1 MESINVSVSIATY
14 NQVQFIGEA
23 IQSVLDQQ
31 TDFAYEI
38 IVGDDCSTDD
48 TQRVILDF
56 QARYP
61 DKVIPLLH
69 EKNLGGAGK
78 YNALSTFAVARG
90 RYIATMDGDDYWTSP
105 HKLQK
110 QVDFMEAHPDCS
122 TCFHNA
128 QIIWEDGTYAP
139 ELVNGPNQKEISTV
153 ADLVG
158 ETEIWF
164 MATSSVM
171 FRNGLL
177 TNYPDWYH
185 QSKSGD
191 IPRYI
196 LLAKLGNIGYLPDVM
211 SVYRKNRGGV
221 SFTDSEVDAEFLY
234 NRIGMYKGINREL
247 NFKYDRVLRRNVARY
262 YRMLLGAKQYRNSY
276 FRRAKLAL
284 TYLQLGRPQST
295 VVKEVVWDHLLP
307 PPVRKLY
314 SALRLLPYRLG
325 SKHE

>member
-1 MESINVSVSIATY
+1 MEPIKVSVSIATY
-14 NQVQFIGEA
+14 NQVNFIGEA

-31 TDFAYEI
+31 TDFAFEI
-38 IVGDDCSTDD
+38 IVGDDCSTDG
-48 TQRVILDF
+48 TQQVILDY

-61 DKVIPLLH
+61 DKIRPLLH
-69 EKNLGGAGK
+69 PKNLGGAGK
-78 YNALSTFAVARG
+78 YNALSTFAVAKG
-90 RYIATMDGDDYWTSP
+90 QYIATMDGDDYWISP

-110 QVDFMEAHPDCS
+110 QVDFMESHPDCS

-128 QIIWEDGTYAP
+128 QIIWENGAYAP
-139 ELVNGPNQKEISTV
+139 ELVNSPEQPEISTI

-158 ETEIWF
+158 ENEIWF
-164 MATSSVM
+164 MATSSVL

-177 TNYPDWYH
+177 TNYPDWYY

-221 SFTDSEVDAEFLY
+221 SFTDSEVDADFLF
-234 NRIGMYKGINREL
+234 NRIGMYQGINREL
-247 NFKYDRVLRRNVARY
+247 DFKYDRVLRRNIARY
-262 YRMLLGAKQYRNSY
+262 YRMLLGAKQFKNSY

-284 TYLQLGRPQST
+284 IYLNLGRPKLSVT
-295 VVKEVVWDHLLP
+295 KEIVRDYVLPAPLL
-307 PPVRKLY
+307 KLY
-314 SALRLLPYRLG
+314 SAVRLLPYRLG
-325 SKHE
+325 LKHD

>member
-1 MESINVSVSIATY
+1 MEPIKVSVSIATY
-14 NQVQFIGEA
+14 NQAQFIGEA
-23 IQSVLDQQ
+23 IQSVLDQE
-31 TDFAYEI
+31 TNFAYEI

-48 TQRVILDF
+48 TQRVILDY
-56 QARYP
+56 QRRYP
-61 DKVIPLLH
+61 DKIRPLLH

-78 YNALSTFAVARG
+78 YNALSTFAVSQG
-90 RYIATMDGDDYWTSP
+90 QYIATMDGDDYWISP
-105 HKLQK
+105 RKLQK
-110 QVDFMEAHPDCS
+110 QVDFLESHPGCS

-139 ELVNGPNQKEISTV
+139 ELVNGPDQQEISTLD
-153 ADLVG
+153 DLVG

-177 TNYPDWYH
+177 TDYPDWYH

-196 LLAKLGNIGYLPDVM
+196 LLAKLGAIGYLPDVM

-221 SFTDSEVDAEFLY
+221 SFTDSEVDADFLF
-234 NRIGMYKGINREL
+234 NRIGMYNGINREL
-247 NFKYDRVLRRNVARY
+247 GYKYNRVLRQNVARY
-262 YRMLLGAKQYRNSY
+262 YRMLMDAKQFRNSY

-284 TYLQLGRPQST
+284 TYLKLGRPQPG
-295 VVKEVVWDHLLP
+295 VVKEVVRDYLVP
-307 PPVRKLY
+307 TPVRKLY
-314 SALRLLPYRLG
+314 STLRLLPHRLG
-325 SKHE
+325 PKHE

>member
-1 MESINVSVSIATY
+1 MEQIKVSVSIATY
-14 NQVQFIGEA
+14 NQAQFIGQA

-31 TDFAYEI
+31 TNFAWEI
-38 IVGDDCSTDD
+38 IVGDDCSTDG
-48 TQRVILDF
+48 TQQVILDY

-61 DKVIPLLH
+61 DKIRPLLH
-69 EKNLGGAGK
+69 ERNLGGAGK
-78 YNALSTFAVARG
+78 YNALSTFAQSRG
-90 RYIATMDGDDYWTSP
+90 QYIATMDGDDYWISP

-110 QVDFMEAHPDCS
+110 QVDFLEAHPDCS

-139 ELVNGPNQKEISTV
+139 ELVNGPDQKEISTID
-153 ADLVG
+153 DLVG

-177 TNYPDWYH
+177 TEYPDWYH

-221 SFTDSEVDAEFLY
+221 SFTDSEVDADFLF
-234 NRIGMYKGINREL
+234 NRIGMYNGINQEL

-262 YRMLLGAKQYRNSY
+262 YRMLLEAKQFKSSY
-276 FRRAKLAL
+276 FRKAKLAL
-284 TYLQLGRPQST
+284 TYLNLGRPEAKIA
-295 VVKEVVWDHLLP
+295 KEVVRNHLIP
-307 PPVRKLY
+307 PPLSRLY
-314 SALRLLPYRLG
+314 SAIRLLPYRLG
-325 SKHE
+325 LKHE

>member
-1 MESINVSVSIATY
+1 MEPIKVSVSIATY
-14 NQVQFIGEA
+14 NQAQFIGEA
-23 IQSVLDQQ
+23 IQSVLDQE
-31 TDFAYEI
+31 TNFAYEI

-48 TQRVILDF
+48 TQRVILDY

-61 DKVIPLLH
+61 DKVRPLLH

-78 YNALSTFAVARG
+78 YNALSTFAVSQG
-90 RYIATMDGDDYWTSP
+90 QYIATMDGDDYWISP

-110 QVDFMEAHPDCS
+110 QVDFLESHPACS

-128 QIIWEDGTYAP
+128 QIIWEDGSYAP
-139 ELVNGPNQKEISTV
+139 ELVNGPDQKEISTLD
-153 ADLVG
+153 DLVG

-177 TNYPDWYH
+177 TDYPDWYH

-196 LLAKLGNIGYLPDVM
+196 LLAKLGAIGYLPDVM

-221 SFTDSEVDAEFLY
+221 SFTDSEVDADFLF
-234 NRIGMYKGINREL
+234 NRIGMYNGINREL
-247 NFKYDRVLRRNVARY
+247 DYKYDRVLRRNVAHY
-262 YRMLLGAKQYRNSY
+262 YRLLLDAKQFRNSY
-276 FRRAKLAL
+276 FRKAKLVL
-284 TYLQLGRPQST
+284 TYLRLGRPQPNAA
-295 VVKEVVWDHLLP
+295 KEVVWDHLVP
-307 PPVRKLY
+307 MPVRKLY
-314 SALRLLPYRLG
+314 STLRLLPYRLG
-325 SKHE
+325 LKHE